1 MTESF
6 SKIEDETFPS
16 FLGESITSNISGA
29 LENCTLTS
37 NLGLPVAASTIAKFK
52 ALRLLVSTLFKYL
65 FFFFL
70 SDGSPT
76 HSVVYQNDE
85 GKWVT
90 DLAYYK
96 SFDNEQNMN
105 FSAVEINANESDF
118 IAGSDALAMIE
129 EAQEEFEK
137 EHQFIQDEKMD
148 LENISL
154 NMGDTSWKLPPS
166 TLPRTSQVNSDL
178 DQEDASYLRLSLGE
192 FFGQRS
198 EALGC
203 LGGGQDV
210 KRPSFGYHIISPE
223 KQEPIVLLK
232 PIDMSGASGHDDTI
246 KFLDDTLTPGLYSN
260 YILPCAIFCYNL
272 LKFRLKRYPYYC
284 IGLEQLCHNK
294 FVSISKIASAITD
307 ASSSADPS
315 LLAAMVMELSHKS
328 KTLSVTPVC
337 ENPDCSISQALSTS
351 HQNPAP
357 GIVDMERYLK
367 MTDISGRE
375 GEMESFAQSVK
386 DFTWDMSLRCK
397 QQQSLQDSLGDLTNI
412 TDVEKQDMRKPDKPK
427 EVKECSLKL
436 GSAREKAKTV
446 CSVASMSRESIFANS
461 NSDYTKS
468 NDTIE
473 LSTTIVRASPTPSEM
488 QGNPN
493 SLSWQD
499 KRNSASTSPIKPSK
513 KSSASRPNEDGV
525 LKLKD
530 KSTLVNSVSTNTSA
544 VNHFHEQHVPSNA
557 AFPFQRYTMNTGQ
570 GIGSA
575 NFIPGLDNYP
585 MIQSFA
591 VNSQFV
597 PGMKPNYTDLE
608 KVPPSLQAR
617 LTGQPLTSTTFAQY
631 LGGMPSIGNTAS
643 QTYQLGPS
651 SLFSTHAG
659 YSNCS
664 ITTQLN
670 QPTASAMPPNS
681 NVGSALLAS
690 LPLSG
695 HMTEKPDHA
704 LSSVY
709 TGQTLAAAGLRQWG
723 SRISSGFEHVLVSE
737 ELTFTSACCV
747 GIASQA
753 SLNIFN
759 PNDRWMQ
766 VNFGI
771 LSISVN
777 GEKIDAATYQC
788 LVFKNKTL
796 IGPRAGEE
804 IKFLFLPQRSG
815 LFQCVLGVSSWPVSA
830 DTETILR
837 AEAIASKVIITA
849 VSEYPLI
856 TVDTGK
862 TDGLEF
868 GDLPSGS
875 WKALPLKLT
884 NRTHATVPIRLI
896 ISANATA
903 WRCFIFS
910 KDPSTLSTEYPSQVD
925 VSKVSSPSVLSHVM
939 HATYDG
945 KEPESLVIWI
955 VFHAPQT
962 YSSLGPAE
970 VYVARVDVEV
980 DSPGPACVLKSVPLH
995 ARAGCARIHAPKD
1008 LQNIHLLCNAGSS
1021 VKQLLPLKNA
1031 GNIAVHL
1038 RIKSTNPDSCFCV
1051 DPEDLFILPGEEQV
1065 VIVKFT
1071 PQYPKLQKSV
1081 LKIMVQPLGPQYE
1094 VSVIGETETT
1104 EMRNPINPPSINS
1117 ADVPPILSNK
1127 QFVSW
1132 GGVALGRAVQQK
1144 LILRNTST
1152 TSSQHLRLLIRGQDQ
1167 DCFQLQNIFGR
1178 EERLTSNRE
1187 LTIQA
1192 KEDAT
1197 IHLMFSPTRV
1207 GCMLARLEIKQ
1218 SGIKSNLPGI
1228 KFTIPLSGYGGTS
1241 NLILEDVKKLSDNYM
1256 VALSGIS
1263 SGRLCKVGILIKNT
1277 GSRAAYVKAMCFSDF
1292 QTNVLMDPKVFYV
1305 KPEKFVLKERTQ
1317 QVITIFCNATE
1328 REEMLCRSTRAQI
1341 ATVCFFCGDEV
1352 FVNQNVYRTYNLLFI
1367 SVYDLPQRPND
1378 TQLFYAKMNKIIL
1391 SVIGSGQDG
1400 NMNERAQM
1408 VIRTSIDSSV
1418 GCTEGNLGNSSL
1430 DVLPVKGPQGPPLSS
1445 STNKSIQ
1452 KSAVPEQ
1459 TWSIHPELLLLSAP
1473 TINLTH
1479 RQIKL
1484 INNSSRLFQF
1494 ELSWPAHC
1502 LTITPQHGNVE
1513 PQSHVIILVSP
1524 NPSLATKPNLLPWS
1538 GQIYVHCD
1546 NGQKFVK
1553 VQISGDIRVDK
1564 QFVGIAP
1571 KQVPILLPHSDTPIH
1586 MAKPLLKSPS
1596 RKVEIKNRT
1605 LVFPTTISGE
1615 SSETFLDIENPGDED
1630 LNWLLSSFAPPYV
1643 KVSATSSV
1651 AVPMSIGTFEKQNR
1665 LSRIVAISFFPRDKG
1680 DYAQYWDLE
1689 SHPISEPHLKHK
1701 VRFQLSGEVQ
1711 HSKKPNPNGNS
1722 SSGSKNSLIKQ
1733 KPIKQSPESAR
1744 GVFAP
1749 QDLYTFPPTMVGDSS
1764 TLKVNL
1770 QNNSFSTYM
1779 VSLLKFVSP
1788 GEPFHMKHSKYSL
1801 RAHHYI
1807 NLPVKFKPSSP
1818 GKFDGLLVV
1827 QSDAGNICIRLVGEA
1842 LAA

>member
-37 NLGLPVAASTIAKFK
+37 NLGLPVAASTIAKLDDEEFYDDQLEAYFK
-52 ALRLLVSTLFKYL
+52 KFLPPGMQRGVIEGQEIVDPTRVSYTVRCIPMLIECSRLLVSTLFKYL

-260 YILPCAIFCYNL
+260 YILPCERSFVNEENVE
-272 LKFRLKRYPYYC
+272 P
-284 IGLEQLCHNK
+284 ETENK

-446 CSVASMSRESIFANS
+446 CSVASM
-461 NSDYTKS
+461 K
-468 NDTIE
+468 
-473 LSTTIVRASPTPSEM
+473 M

-1038 RIKSTNPDSCFCV
+1038 RIKVHCFCV

-1317 QVITIFCNATE
+1317 QVT
-1328 REEMLCRSTRAQI
+1328 SSAQI

-1408 VIRTSIDSSV
+1408 VIRTR
-1418 GCTEGNLGNSSL
+1418 NLGNSSL

-1473 TINLTH
+1473 TISGIPETG
-1479 RQIKL
+1479 QIKL

-1605 LVFPTTISGE
+1605 LLHFSFQGIDQTGEVYRANYTAFRCSRVSGVLA
-1615 SSETFLDIENPGDED
+1615 SCSKI
-1630 LNWLLSSFAPPYV
+1630 
-1643 KVSATSSV
+1643 K
-1651 AVPMSIGTFEKQNR
+1651 
-1665 LSRIVAISFFPRDKG
+1665 VAISFFPRDKG

-1701 VRFQLSGEVQ
+1701 VRFQLSGEVSHIMAQ
-1711 HSKKPNPNGNS
+1711 VRRKY
-1722 SSGSKNSLIKQ
+1722 
-1733 KPIKQSPESAR
+1733 EAAR

-1779 VSLLKFVSP
+1779 LKFVSP